1 MATIDDA
8 IAFLRSSSD
17 DNIAAVARR
26 FNVNRT
32 TLSKRFR
39 GKTVSVARALE
50 SRRLLTLKQEQVL
63 IKHIQ
68 RLSEWCLPP
77 TPAMV
82 RTWASAMCG
91 SEPGKNWSADF
102 KRRYQDVLD
111 CGYLNNL
118 DLERHNA
125 ESESSFQ
132 CYFTILGQKI
142 EQYRIQP
149 QNCYNMDEKGFLMG
163 HLQKVKRI
171 FSKSLK
177 KQEKLL
183 GSGQDGS
190 RQWVTILA
198 TICADGSSLPPA
210 LIYKAVSGDLQDTW
224 LQDHDPL
231 EKPCWFASS
240 SNGWTSNEL
249 GLSWLKSLFDTQTF
263 DKARRDRRLL
273 ILDGHGS
280 HCTIKF
286 LDWCRSNRILV
297 AIFPPH
303 ATHRLQPLDVS
314 LFRPLATYY
323 SQQLDHHTRL
333 SQGIASLTKRDFLNN
348 FNVAYDKAFTEA
360 NIMSGWRKTGIEP
373 FNPEQVLKIFKKEE
387 PDDEGALTAQTPPS
401 THSSS
406 CLDSPS
412 AIRTIRR
419 IVNEEA
425 AHRDAQSQKLVDKLG
440 GACLSFATEL
450 ILAKEREKGLIET
463 INNQKN
469 KRKRGRPFTEELRAQ
484 EGLGVLFFSPSK
496 VARAKELQL
505 AKDEAKELE
514 THHKQLRAQDRAAKK
529 AQKQAEA
536 QQKRNDRTARAAARK
551 TEEALKKA
559 QKAATDGSQEGSEAA

>member
-1 MATIDDA
+1 
-8 IAFLRSSSD
+8 
-17 DNIAAVARR
+17 
-26 FNVNRT
+26 
-32 TLSKRFR
+32 
-39 GKTVSVARALE
+39 
-50 SRRLLTLKQEQVL
+50 
-63 IKHIQ
+63 
-68 RLSEWCLPP
+68 
-77 TPAMV
+77 
-82 RTWASAMCG
+82 
-91 SEPGKNWSADF
+91 
-102 KRRYQDVLD
+102 
-111 CGYLNNL
+111 
-118 DLERHNA
+118 
-125 ESESSFQ
+125 
-132 CYFTILGQKI
+132 
-142 EQYRIQP
+142 
-149 QNCYNMDEKGFLMG
+149 
-163 HLQKVKRI
+163 
-171 FSKSLK
+171 
-177 KQEKLL
+177 
-183 GSGQDGS
+183 
-190 RQWVTILA
+190 VTILA

-263 DKARRDRRLL
+263 DKARRVWRLL
-273 ILDGHGS
+273 ILHGHGS

-387 PDDEGALTAQTPPS
+387 PDDEGVLTAQTPPS

-469 KRKRGRPFTEELRAQ
+469 KRKRGRSFTEELRAQ

-536 QQKRNDRTARAAARK
+536 QHKRNGRTARAAARK

-559 QKAATDGSQEGSEAA
+559 QMQRQTEAKKTRKQLETESKTSDRRPRKKQKTQKEAQKPMVIMIEPEPQIDSDRLRSRSGRTIKKPAHFDEI